1 MAKSNSTYKVKLH
14 VKKCFYYYVAG
25 ERQCDDPNKDS
36 DPELNGSKFLTGS
49 GCKINTGT
57 DTKTGLPRIKEHNII
72 GQ

>member
-36 DPELNGSKFLTGS
+36 DPELHGSEFLTGS
-49 GCKINTGT
+49 GCKIDTGYGYENGSSAYQGT
-57 DTKTGLPRIKEHNII
+57 NII